1 MCGFILSK
9 LKNHRASIGPESPIL
24 PNVWFYS
31 IKTKKPGSEV
41 SQWITVKIIVF
52 LVSFLWIEFCSFFLG
67 VLFSIEVTA
76 TYFAVRNYWRGFFAA
91 VCGALMFRLLA
102 VFDKEEGMTILS
114 NHIQVA
120 VDRNNFFLPWT
131 PEHIKILTSFFT
143 RNCHCSLQD

>member
-1 MCGFILSK
+1 MYFWL
-9 LKNHRASIGPESPIL
+9 
-24 PNVWFYS
+24 
-31 IKTKKPGSEV
+31 
-41 SQWITVKIIVF
+41 VF
-52 LVSFLWIEFCSFFLG
+52 FELNFALFLG

-120 VDRNNFFLPWT
+120 VDRNNFFL
-131 PEHIKILTSFFT
+131 S
-143 RNCHCSLQD
+143 